1 MFKFDFDIEDAE
13 DLDVVEPSVQTN
25 KERGALDSSNMS
37 VALESFAE
45 VPIVQLL
52 DILPSLISYSPL
64 RIPLSSSRKELT
76 LLRRDLFDARFQ
88 LISEGV
94 GDGVNA
100 SQILS
105 EEPPISSQLL
115 RDRKALDF
123 LDAPSDLVPGVYEG
137 GLKTWECSLDLVD
150 YLDTLKDMPGYDGF
164 EGKKVLELG
173 CGTGVPSL
181 YILYELLSAVSP
193 SSASERTEIHL
204 QDYNQSVLQFVTLP
218 NLLLTWYASPLA
230 NDYRASINDPDIAPL
245 LDPTV
250 HGELPITPELKAA
263 FLSSFNKSK
272 IAIRLF
278 SGSWDTFDP
287 FKTIGTDSYD
297 ILLTSET
304 VYRTDSL
311 LPLVNLMRAA
321 VGMGTQA
328 SDREDVAS
336 SERPNKET
344 RGYLCLVA
352 AKVLYFGV
360 GGGIPDF
367 LETLKNVNADVET
380 VLERTAGVGRKTMR
394 VRWY

>member
-13 DLDVVEPSVQTN
+13 DLDVVNSNVPN
-25 KERGALDSSNMS
+25 RKEKDSSDVS
-37 VALESFAE
+37 VTLESFAE

-64 RIPLSSSRKELT
+64 RIPLASSREELT

-94 GDGVNA
+94 GDAVNA

-150 YLDTLKDMPGYDGF
+150 YLDTLKDVLGYEGF

-181 YILYELLSAVSP
+181 YILYELLSAVST
-193 SSASERTEIHL
+193 SSASKKTEIHL
-204 QDYNQSVLQFVTLP
+204 QDYNQSVLQLVTLP

-230 NDYRASINDPDIAPL
+230 DDYRASINDPEIAPL
-245 LDPTV
+245 LDPV
-250 HGELPITPELKAA
+250 VPSELPITPELKAA
-263 FLSSFNKSK
+263 FLSSLSKSK

-287 FKTIGTDSYD
+287 LKTIGTDSYN

-304 VYRTDSL
+304 IYCTDSL

-328 SDREDVAS
+328 LDREDVAS
-336 SERPNKET
+336 SKRPNKET
-344 RGYLCLVA
+344 RSYLCLVA

-367 LETLKNVNADVET
+367 LETLRKVNADVET
-380 VLERTAGVGRKTMR
+380 VLERTVGVGRKTMR
-394 VRWY
+394 VRW